1 MKTDE
6 NRWKQNVF
14 IECCSLSFHWVFID
28 FSLSFHV
35 NGISRAWAEFRRDEA
50 ADPDLRLIR
59 REEIGLENDEEI
71 GPFLMGKSTI
81 SMVIF
86 NSKLL

>member
-14 IECCSLSFHWVFID
+14 IELSLSFHWLFID

-50 ADPDLRLIR
+50 ADSDLRLIR